1 MMSAGLG
8 MTTFEWQEPDI
19 QRSEWITLIQSISVK
34 KEINN
39 SHRTLLF
46 ASFIFYRYIIPL

>member
-1 MMSAGLG
+1 MSAGLG